1 MHYKERC
8 NVASSADPKYNML
21 LRSFQYKVGNKEIH
35 VENEVTNNKILKT
48 CQLLPVFDL
57 SCKA

>member
-21 LRSFQYKVGNKEIH
+21 LRSFQYKVGNKVSIQRKYKFCLSH
-35 VENEVTNNKILKT
+35 HTNNGR
-48 CQLLPVFDL
+48 QLTENN
-57 SCKA
+57 